1 LTRTAAGHPGEL
13 VLVRHGETEWSKT
26 GKHTGRTDVPLTE
39 EGARQAKLLSA
50 SLSGRR
56 FERVLTSPL
65 GRAAETCR
73 LAGLGELAEARE
85 ELVEW
90 DYGDYEGLTTPE
102 IRRERP
108 DWVLWR
114 DGCPGG
120 ETAEDVGERVARLLA
135 ELGGTEGDVAL
146 FAHGHVL
153 RVLAARWIGLPP
165 ADGARMALA
174 TATVSLLGWERETQ
188 VVRLWNMPPGVA
200 LP

>member
-1 LTRTAAGHPGEL
+1 MTAAEGEL
-13 VLVRHGETEWSKT
+13 VLVRHGETEWSRT
-26 GKHTGRTDVPLTE
+26 GRHTGRTEVPLTE

-50 SLSGRR
+50 SLAGRR

-73 LAGLGELAEARE
+73 LAGFGEVAEARD

-90 DYGDYEGLTTPE
+90 DYGEYEGLTTPE

-120 ETAEDVGERVARLLA
+120 ESADDVGERVDRLLA
-135 ELGGTEGDVAL
+135 ELRGTPGDVAL

-153 RVLAARWIGLPP
+153 RVLAVRWIGLPP

-174 TATVSLLGWERETQ
+174 TATVSVLGWERETQ
-188 VVRLWNMPPGVA
+188 VVRLWNMPPGVPVA
-200 LP
+200 